1 MNECRFLEEEAD
13 IRKNKIDFTVMDATK
28 RKILL
33 SLKLYI

>member
-1 MNECRFLEEEAD
+1 MAD

-28 RKILL
+28 RKMLL